1 VLEGRSVPRGLD
13 QRHSTLLELGYR
25 PTARWSLSSSWQ
37 MRSGRPYTS
46 SSIATTTLPDGSQEH
61 MYVFGAPYGER
72 LAAYHR
78 LDLRATRR
86 FDVGRN
92 QIAVFVDV
100 FNVFD
105 RENPRGWSSSFENDG
120 NGTIRLE
127 EGPVMNLPRLPS
139 LGVSWEF

>member
-1 VLEGRSVPRGLD
+1 
-13 QRHSTLLELGYR
+13 
-25 PTARWSLSSSWQ
+25 
-37 MRSGRPYTS
+37 
-46 SSIATTTLPDGSQEH
+46 

-92 QIAVFVDV
+92 QIAVVVDV

-105 RENPRGWSSSFENDG
+105 RENPRGWSSAFENDG